1 MKEDVLLFLMVVPEL
16 TCTAKSSAFGG
27 GEAGGGRRE
36 LREYEIEREREE
48 IFREG
53 EFYENG
59 EGGRVLWPYIIGY
72 WASAH

>member
-36 LREYEIEREREE
+36 LREYEIERERGD
-48 IFREG
+48 F
-53 EFYENG
+53 
-59 EGGRVLWPYIIGY
+59 
-72 WASAH
+72 